1 MSSFPGGMIAPILPA
16 FISTWLL
23 EITYLLLAVLGL
35 CYCRGFSLAAASQG
49 YSLAVVL
56 RLLIVAASLLGSMGS
71 RVLGLQ
77 GSWLTDLVAP

>member
-16 FISTWLL
+16 FISMWLL

-35 CYCRGFSLAAASQG
+35 CYCRGFSRAAASRG
-49 YSLAVVL
+49 YSLAVVC